1 MNTNTIVCL
10 QVSTNRFLIKRL
22 LESVIFCL
30 DVSTYS
36 LLISKNFITHIIF
49 CCQVSHLQMFFSSLI
64 ICNMFCLKVFT
75 CTASLSTVQSKMFF
89 IRVSSYR
96 FYVTSWMKNCPLLL
110 EIAFSAIIVSW
121 IQKLNRSERLLFF
134 WAKVIKHLNHYFVCF
149 STNKEQLNYYFFFF

>member
-10 QVSTNRFLIKRL
+10 QVSIIRFLIKRL

-36 LLISKNFITHIIF
+36 LLIPKNSITHIIF
-49 CCQVSHLQMFFSSLI
+49 CCQVSHFQMFFSSLI

-96 FYVTSWMKNCPLLL
+96 FYVTSSMKNCPLLL
-110 EIAFSAIIVSW
+110 EIAFSAVIVSW

-134 WAKVIKHLNHYFVCF
+134 WAKVIKHLNNYFVCF
-149 STNKEQLNYYFFFF
+149 STNKEQLNSYFW